1 MSVPVLTHPDRD
13 DPVFAN
19 DFLDTLAY
27 LHVMAT
33 KIVQGRLKSLRRS
46 KKRGVSAEFADH
58 RAYSPGDDFRFIDW
72 SVFLRTEQLF
82 LRLFEDEE
90 DLVVHILLDCSGSMD
105 AGAPYKFHY
114 TRRLAAALA
123 YLALISHDTVQIH
136 CVGEGLRQGTGTS
149 LQVRGRNGAQRVLSF
164 LANLQADGPTDFQR
178 TGQQFGT
185 KGFRR
190 GLVILLTDAYDANGM
205 RPCLDA
211 LRFGKHD
218 GFLVQVV
225 SPQEAEPAQSGDIR
239 LVDQETGLHR
249 DITVNER
256 TRRRYREAFENYSSG
271 LQHFCLSKGMGFGQ
285 FRTDT
290 PFQDAIVK
298 LLQEGPLLR

>member
-1 MSVPVLTHPDRD
+1 MPARTDRGE
-13 DPVFAN
+13 PLFRE

-27 LHVMAT
+27 LHVLAT
-33 KIVQGRLKSLRRS
+33 KIVQGRMKALRRS
-46 KKRGVSAEFADH
+46 RKRGVSAEFADH

-114 TRRLAAALA
+114 ARRLAATLA
-123 YLALISHDTVQIH
+123 YLALISHDTVQLH
-136 CVGEGLRQGTGTS
+136 CVGAGLGQGAGTS
-149 LQVRGRNGAQRVLSF
+149 LQVRGRNGARRVLSF
-164 LANLQADGPTDFQR
+164 LEGLSATGPTDFAR
-178 TGQQFGT
+178 SGQQFCT
-185 KGFRR
+185 RGFRR

-211 LRFGKHD
+211 LRFGKHEA
-218 GFLVQVV
+218 FLVQIV
-225 SPQEAEPAQSGDIR
+225 SPEEAEPGVSGDIR
-239 LVDQETGLHR
+239 LVDQETGAHR

-256 TRRRYREAFENYSSG
+256 TRRRYREAFEGYCRD
-271 LQHFCLSKGMGFGQ
+271 LQRFCLSKGLGYGR
-285 FRTDT
+285 FRTDM